1 MPKPA
6 LAGTYPIPK
15 TLGKKGK
22 KSYCLLRKRKKKK
35 SIKQIK
41 NLARIK
47 VRGKKFSTYYIKE
60 FFQEKKNA
68 VRTHKTKLQ
77 HLDQLS
83 GANCIITVPTS
94 TLYSNRSRR

>member
-15 TLGKKGK
+15 TLGKKEK
-22 KSYCLLRKRKKKK
+22 KVIVYLEKEKKK

-60 FFQEKKNA
+60 LSQEKKNA

-83 GANCIITVPTS
+83 GANCIIAVPTT
-94 TLYSNRSRR
+94 TLYPNHSRR

>member
-15 TLGKKGK
+15 TLGKIE
-22 KSYCLLRKRKKKK
+22 KKKVIVYLEK
-35 SIKQIK
+35 EKKCIMQIK
-41 NLARIK
+41 NLAGIK

-60 FFQEKKNA
+60 FSQEKKNA

-83 GANCIITVPTS
+83 GANCIIAVPTT
-94 TLYSNRSRR
+94 TLYPNHSRR